1 MAADMMKLVGARV
14 ALSAERAERIDLVL
28 SHGRIRPFDEPSACS
43 CSKVYDL
50 SGHLLLPGLINS
62 HDHLEFNLFPRLGK
76 GPYPSARSWAKDIYR
91 PSASPVREHLA
102 VPKSVRLQWG
112 GLKNLLSGVTTVAHH
127 NPYEPAVFDGAFP
140 IRVVRRYGWA
150 HSLDF
155 SPDLATRHRQTPL
168 TAPFVLHAAEGT
180 DRSAQAE
187 ISRLD
192 ELGILDNRTALVHA
206 VGASAA
212 DAATLRRRQCS
223 VVWCPSSNLF
233 TLAQTLQ
240 RGQLESGV
248 PIALG
253 TDSALTADGDLI
265 DEMSSARCHASLS
278 AEQLYRMVTTTAAR
292 VLRLRRKEGS
302 IASAGVADLVAVRD
316 TGQSPADAVAQ
327 LRPEIVIVGGRV
339 RLMSARFAQ
348 ARRTAME
355 RGFHPME
362 LEGRGRWFVKMNVP
376 KLLASSVN
384 AIGSEIRLAGRRV
397 GS

>member
-1 MAADMMKLVGARV
+1 MAAEMMKLVGARV

-28 SHGRIRPFDEPSACS
+28 SHGRIRPFDEPSAY
-43 CSKVYDL
+43 SKVCDL

-76 GPYPSARSWAKDIYR
+76 GPYPNAGSWAKDIYR
-91 PSASPVREHLA
+91 PSASPIKEHLA

-127 NPYEPAVFDGAFP
+127 NPYEPSVFDGPFQ
-140 IRVVRRYGWA
+140 IRVVRRCGWA

-155 SPDLATRHRQTPL
+155 SPDLAKRHRETPL

-187 ISRLD
+187 VGRLD
-192 ELGILDNRTALVHA
+192 ELGILDDRTALVHA

-212 DAATLRRRQCS
+212 DVATLKRRQSS

-233 TLAQTLQ
+233 TLAQTLR
-240 RGQLESGV
+240 RGHLESGV

-265 DEMSSARCHASLS
+265 DEMSAARRHASLS

-292 VLRLRRKEGS
+292 VLRLRCNEGR
-302 IASAGVADLVAVRD
+302 IAAAGVADLVAVRD

-327 LRPEIVIVGGRV
+327 LRPEMVIVGGRI
-339 RLMSARFAQ
+339 RLLSAAFAQ
-348 ARRTAME
+348 ARRTSLE
-355 RGFHPME
+355 RGLHPIE
-362 LEGRGRWFVKMNVP
+362 LEGRGRWFVKINVP
-376 KLLASSVN
+376 KLLAQTVN

-397 GS
+397 GT

>member
-14 ALSAERAERIDLVL
+14 ALSAERTERIDLVL
-28 SHGRIRPFDEPSACS
+28 SRGRIRPFDEPSGCS
-43 CSKVYDL
+43 NIFDL

-62 HDHLEFNLFPRLGK
+62 HDHLEFNLFPRLGN
-76 GPYPSARSWAKDIYR
+76 GPYPNAGSWAKDIYR
-91 PSASPVREHLA
+91 PSASPIKEHLA

-127 NPYEPAVFDGAFP
+127 NAYEPAVFDGPFQ
-140 IRVVRRYGWA
+140 IRVVGPCGWA

-155 SPDLATRHRQTPL
+155 SPDLATRHRETPR
-168 TAPFVLHAAEGT
+168 TVPFVLHAAEGT
-180 DRSAQAE
+180 DRSAGAE
-187 ISRLD
+187 IGRLD
-192 ELGILDNRTALVHA
+192 DLRILDDRTALVHA

-212 DAATLRRRQCS
+212 DVATLKRHQS
-223 VVWCPSSNLF
+223 SIVWCPTSNLF

-240 RGQLESGV
+240 LGQLESGV

-265 DEMSSARCHASLS
+265 DEMSAARRHASLS

-302 IASAGVADLVAVRD
+302 IAAAGVADLVAVRD
-316 TGQSPADAVAQ
+316 TGQSPADAVTQ
-327 LRPEIVIVGGRV
+327 LWPEMVIVGGRI
-339 RLMSARFAQ
+339 RLVSAAFAQ
-348 ARRTAME
+348 SRRTSVE
-355 RGFHPME
+355 RGLHPIE

-376 KLLASSVN
+376 QLLAQTVN

-397 GS
+397 GT